1 MTSPLLHNALRL
13 PGRLLKRPRAFTTAP
28 IPKNDE
34 TSTISP
40 PPAPPGSDLYDTH
53 VSTTPFQ
60 KLFIAGY
67 SAATALR
74 DPERGDMVA
83 ALGETTGLIA
93 LRSLR
98 EIMAADPVGREL
110 LEAKPDIKEESVHPD
125 RLRGLP
131 PGTFGREY
139 ACFMDHHG
147 YSPDERTAVR
157 FVDDPELAFVIK
169 RYRQVH
175 DFWHV
180 LCGLPPT
187 VLGELALKWFE
198 MVQTRL
204 PIAAFSGLFGPL
216 SLPATERKV
225 LREQYIPWAV
235 RTAGAAKPL
244 MCVWYERSFDEPLDA
259 MRTRLNITPAPPLVW
274 PTKN

>member
-1 MTSPLLHNALRL
+1 
-13 PGRLLKRPRAFTTAP
+13 
-28 IPKNDE
+28 
-34 TSTISP
+34 
-40 PPAPPGSDLYDTH
+40 
-53 VSTTPFQ
+53 
-60 KLFIAGY
+60 
-67 SAATALR
+67 
-74 DPERGDMVA
+74 MVA